1 MEIDVAI
8 IGAGP
13 AGLSAGIFASRA
25 GFKTVCFERLVEG
38 GQANLSSNIE
48 NYPGFESIPGLEL
61 TQKFANHAK
70 SCGTE
75 IKYADVVKVSKLKT
89 NFSIK
94 TKKETF
100 TAKKVI
106 IASGS
111 KTRKLGIEN
120 ELKLT
125 GKGVSYCAS
134 CDGNFF
140 KDKVVAVV
148 GGGNSAVENVDYLT
162 RVCKKV
168 YMLNRSERF
177 RAFEYDIERIK
188 KYKNLQILTNA
199 TVQELVGEKQLEQIV
214 VNHNGKTKKIK
225 VEGLFIAI
233 GYEPDFDFL
242 DIDVE
247 FDKAGYIVV
256 NEDQQTNVKNLYAC
270 GDATSKKFK
279 QVITACADGARA
291 GNSCVGDKWKN

>member
-1 MEIDVAI
+1 MMIDVAI

-25 GFKTVCFERLVEG
+25 GLKTICFERLVEG
-38 GQANLSSNIE
+38 GQANLSSNVE
-48 NYPGFESIPGLEL
+48 NYPGFESIPGMEL
-61 TQKFANHAK
+61 TQKFASHAK

-75 IKYADVVKVSKLKT
+75 IKYAEVLKVSKLKT
-89 NFSIK
+89 NFSIE
-94 TKKETF
+94 TKKEKF

-106 IASGS
+106 IATGS
-111 KTRKLGIEN
+111 KTRKLGLTRER
-120 ELKLT
+120 ELT
-125 GKGVSYCAS
+125 GRGVSYCAS

-168 YMLNRSERF
+168 YMLNRSDRF
-177 RAFEYDIERIK
+177 RAFEYEIERIK
-188 KYKNLQILTNA
+188 KYKNLEILTNA
-199 TVQELVGEKQLEQIV
+199 TVQDLIGEKQLEQIV
-214 VNHNGKTKKIK
+214 VKHNGRNKKLK
-225 VEGLFIAI
+225 VEGLFVAI

-242 DIDVE
+242 EIDVE
-247 FDKAGYIVV
+247 YDKAGYILVD
-256 NEDQQTNVKNLYAC
+256 EDQKTSVKNLFAC

-279 QVITACADGARA
+279 QIITACADGARA
-291 GNSCVGDKWKN
+291 GNSCVGDK